1 MQSKWN
7 IPSATQQSY
16 TFIPSFALQ
25 GSMEHQKECQ
35 IVSLYQVR
43 ISYIQILDFLF
54 NRHGY
59 GRNTAGESA
68 AVGFSRILL
77 TRDLQILGVKFFPVP
92 LFPVSFIP
100 GLVKERKSHL
110 WNSFMQKF
118 YAIFVCC
125 ILPSSGDQAKTMS
138 EHGAELCASVTR
150 LLVSAKAV
158 FPGEGI
164 GQINGSMGGLFEN
177 TMNYKIRCY
186 LIKKLKEF
194 F

>member
-16 TFIPSFALQ
+16 TFIPSFAFQ

-110 WNSFMQKF
+110 WNSFMQF
-118 YAIFVCC
+118 
-125 ILPSSGDQAKTMS
+125 LS
-138 EHGAELCASVTR
+138 
-150 LLVSAKAV
+150 AV
-158 FPGEGI
+158 FCLHQEIKQRPCQNMGLSSVP
-164 GQINGSMGGLFEN
+164 QWQGSLSQPRLYFQEKALGRSMAVWEESL
-177 TMNYKIRCY
+177 KIQW
-186 LIKKLKEF
+186 ITKSDAT
-194 F
+194 